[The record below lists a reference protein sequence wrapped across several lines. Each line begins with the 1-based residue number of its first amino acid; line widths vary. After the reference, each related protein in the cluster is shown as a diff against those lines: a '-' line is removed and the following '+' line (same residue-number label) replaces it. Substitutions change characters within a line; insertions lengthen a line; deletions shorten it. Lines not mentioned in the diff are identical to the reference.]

1 MLLRK
6 IVRSVETKPMD
17 EAIVR
22 RLSQRPGLVFM
33 EYKNMIGKSL
43 QQLLPKAVSGV
54 LVLIMDNRKNSNV
67 GHFVLLMKHPRSG
80 ITFFDP
86 YGFGVHQLCKMTK
99 NHNHL
104 ERLLLTAGHRNIHD
118 NRVAYQKRANDI
130 QTCGRHV
137 ITRWNCA
144 SMNAKEYKAMMHLPG
159 FTTDELVTLLTL
171 ESDFAQVVDK
181 SLSKG

>member
-6 IVRSVETKPMD
+6 IVRSVESKPMD
-17 EAIVR
+17 EEIVR
-22 RLSQRPGLVFM
+22 RLSQRKGLVYM
-33 EYKNMIGKSL
+33 EYEKMIGKSL
-43 QQLLPKAVSGV
+43 DELLPNAISGV

-86 YGFGVHQLCKMTK
+86 YGFGVHQLCKMTR
-99 NHNHL
+99 NSNHL
-104 ERLLLTAGHRNIHD
+104 EKLLTMAGHRTIHD
-118 NRVAYQKRANDI
+118 NRVSYQKRDNDI

-144 SMNAKEYKAMMHLPG
+144 SLNAKEYKALMHLPG
-159 FTTDELVTLLTL
+159 FSTDELVTLLTL

-181 SLSKG
+181 SVSRG